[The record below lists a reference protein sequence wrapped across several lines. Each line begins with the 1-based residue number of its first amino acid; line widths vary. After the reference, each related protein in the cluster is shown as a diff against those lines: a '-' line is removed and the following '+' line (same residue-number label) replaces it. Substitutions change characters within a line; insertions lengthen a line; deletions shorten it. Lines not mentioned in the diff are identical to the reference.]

1 VGLLDALRREPT
13 PVDLVLRPAAPGT
26 LPPDG
31 EAVVGGVALPAGAG
45 RAVEILPPEG
55 PAIPGGMWVTSRPL
69 ADAAPAWRRLHAAY
83 PSTGLWPVAVWP
95 GLETHHLDVDELD
108 PLIEQ
113 DIARADPGAVLRDA
127 WLRASAED
135 DDEIVRRYGG
145 TFPGLAP
152 PGTERA
158 ANPLADRKRVRDR
171 AIGLIPVGRPADA
184 VAVPGMLDIHD
195 DDIPPAHLV
204 AVMRSWE
211 ERFGA
216 VPVGLDFGAV
226 EVAVERPP
234 VTPEHAER
242 LAIEHHAL
250 FPFGI
255 RLIEETLASYAKS
268 LAGST
273 SWHLLWE
280 R

>member
-1 VGLLDALRREPT
+1 
-13 PVDLVLRPAAPGT
+13 
-26 LPPDG
+26 
-31 EAVVGGVALPAGAG
+31 
-45 RAVEILPPEG
+45 
-55 PAIPGGMWVTSRPL
+55 
-69 ADAAPAWRRLHAAY
+69 
-83 PSTGLWPVAVWP
+83 
-95 GLETHHLDVDELD
+95 
-108 PLIEQ
+108 
-113 DIARADPGAVLRDA
+113 
-127 WLRASAED
+127 
-135 DDEIVRRYGG
+135 VRRYGG

-152 PGTERA
+152 PGTQRA

-268 LAGST
+268 LIGST